1 MTITRNKELIEKY
14 LSQEMNTQEMKRFES
29 LLKQN
34 QVLAEEFKLQ
44 FEIFEAIKDTGKIKL
59 RHTLN
64 EVHQSRTKI
73 WMLPVFNTKI
83 RSIAAILI
91 VALVAGG
98 FLVTNYLTNGVS
110 DKALYSQY
118 FNPEEALL
126 AVRSIDGSEAPIEAG
141 MKYYQEKNYNEAI
154 ESFLDEPGNLLG
166 KLYSGFSLMQLERY
180 DEAEGLFNDVINDND
195 NLLIDQAEWNL
206 GLCYMIS
213 GKTDAAKELFTKIS
227 TGNTVYNIKAL
238 ELLTKMGDNN

>member
-1 MTITRNKELIEKY
+1 MNITNNKELIEKY
-14 LSQEMNTQEMKRFES
+14 LSHEMNAEEMERFEL
-29 LLKQN
+29 LLKQD
-34 QVLAEEFKLQ
+34 QILAEELKLQ
-44 FEIFEAIKDTGKIKL
+44 IEILAAIKDSGKIKL

-64 EVHQSRTKI
+64 AVHQSRTKI

-83 RSIAAILI
+83 RSIAAVLL

-110 DKALYSQY
+110 DKSLYSQY

-126 AVRSIDGSEAPIEAG
+126 AVRSIDGSAAPIEEG
-141 MKYYQEKNYNEAI
+141 MKFYQEKNYNAAI

-180 DEAEGLFNDVINDND
+180 DEAEDFFNEVIKDND

-213 GKTDAAKELFTKIS
+213 GKTDAAKEIFIKLS

-238 ELLTKMGDNN
+238 ELLTKMGVNK

>member
-1 MTITRNKELIEKY
+1 MTITKNKELIEKY
-14 LSQEMNTQEMKRFES
+14 LSQEMNAEEMKRFES
-29 LLKQN
+29 LLKQD
-34 QVLAEEFKLQ
+34 QIFAEELKIQ
-44 FEIFEAIKDTGKIKL
+44 IEILEAIKDTGKRKL

-73 WMLPVFNTKI
+73 WMLPIFNTKI

-98 FLVTNYLTNGVS
+98 FLVTDYLTNGVS
-110 DKALYSQY
+110 DKSLYSQY

-126 AVRSIDGSEAPIEAG
+126 AVRSIDGSATPVEDG
-141 MKYYQEKNYNEAI
+141 MKCYQEKSYNEAI
-154 ESFLDEPGNLLG
+154 ESFLDEPDNLLG

-180 DEAEGLFNDVINDND
+180 EEAEGFFKEVIKDND

-213 GKTDAAKELFTKIS
+213 GKTDDAKEIFMKIS

-238 ELLTKMGDNN
+238 ELLTKMGENN